1 MLMLNESEKKDII
14 DLIKEGKKLPKEF
27 IYKLFADEED
37 VFLFWNGRSEEVT
50 RSVLPFHSIEHI
62 DEPRKEATKQGE
74 SFSLFETDTR
84 GRQLK
89 GWTNKLIWGDNKLI
103 LSSLAHGP
111 LRKEIEAQG
120 GLKLI
125 YIDPPFAVGSDFGFN
140 VEIAGET
147 AEKRQSIIE
156 EIAYR
161 DTWGRGISSYLSMMY
176 ERLKLMHSLL
186 HTEGSIYVHIDWR
199 VSSVMRMILDDAFGK
214 DNFVNEI
221 VWQKTRVSKGQSKNF
236 GNIHDSILLYS
247 KSQNYLFNSVFLD
260 HSETYIKSHYN
271 LIDENNRRYGL
282 WDFTQSGEGSA
293 RKFGEKILSPPA
305 GKHWIWSQDKINNG
319 MIKNL
324 IEFTSNGT
332 PRLRRYLDESDGKR
346 VGDIWEDIF
355 DVNSQ
360 ALERIGYPTQKP
372 EALLERIIKASSNGP
387 EYDSKGNLVKEGDL
401 IADFFCGSG
410 TTAAVAEKLGRKWI
424 TTDLGRFAIHTT
436 RKRMIAVQREQQ
448 KSGKDF
454 RAFEVLNLGK
464 YERQFFMNVERFG
477 KQGDPLSMQ
486 HAEDD
491 FIKFMI
497 EGYGATQVIGHRT
510 LHGKKAG
517 RWVHIGLLDVPVTK
531 SRVLEVAAEM
541 QELGYTQCDVLAF
554 DFEMDIK
561 TTLDYYLQDSGLDIR
576 LRRVPNDVFDKQVR
590 EKGQVQFF
598 DVGYLDA
605 TLHTEGLS
613 LKVELTNFVSN
624 YTQDNIDKVLDNL
637 KNGQSKVIIDMGQI
651 IKVEKDKATGEVAQ
665 SNLTENWTDWVDYW
679 AIDFDYE
686 SKKEI
691 IRLEND
697 EEQWTG
703 NYIFENEWQSFR
715 TRKDKGLE
723 MTSVVHTYPKAGTYK
738 VMVKVVDILGI
749 DTSRVLT
756 VVVG

>member
-1 MLMLNESEKKDII
+1 MLNESEKN
-14 DLIKEGKKLPKEF
+14 DLINLIKQGKKLPKEF
-27 IYKLFADEED
+27 IYKLFADDED

-74 SFSLFETDTR
+74 MFSLFETDTR

-111 LRKEIEAQG
+111 LRKEIDEQG

-147 AEKRQSIIE
+147 AEKRQSVIE

-186 HTEGSIYVHIDWR
+186 HTEGSIYVHVD
-199 VSSVMRMILDDAFGK
+199 SRMNSYLRIILDDIFGSDK
-214 DNFVNEI
+214 LQNEI
-221 VWQKTRVSKGQSKNF
+221 IWQKIRVVKAQSSSYGTVSDHILYYTKSKETRLNPIFIEQNSDYEKKFDKVERETGKRYQLVSLVQKGKGPERHF
-236 GNIHDSILLYS
+236 GD
-247 KSQNYLFNSVFLD
+247 
-260 HSETYIKSHYN
+260 
-271 LIDENNRRYGL
+271 
-282 WDFTQSGEGSA
+282 
-293 RKFGEKILSPPA
+293 KILQPPS
-305 GKHWIWSQDKINNG
+305 GMHWIWSQERIDEAMSN
-319 MIKNL
+319 NL
-324 IEFTSNGT
+324 IEFTSSGN
-332 PRLRRYLDESDGKR
+332 PRKKQYLDDSEGKMIDNLW
-346 VGDIWEDIF
+346 VDIF
-355 DVNSQ
+355 PVNSQ
-360 ALERIGYPTQKP
+360 ANESASYPTQKP
-372 EALLERIIKASSNGP
+372 ESLLERIIKASSN
-387 EYDSKGNLVKEGDL
+387 EDDL

-410 TTAAVAEKLGRKWI
+410 TTAAVAEKLNRKWI

-436 RKRMIAVQREQQ
+436 RKRMIAIQREQQ
-448 KSGKDF
+448 KSGKDY

-464 YERQFFMNVERFG
+464 YERQFFMNIERFG

-491 FIKFMI
+491 FIKFML
-497 EGYGATQVIGHRT
+497 EAYAATQVIGHRT

-531 SRVLEVAAEM
+531 SRVLEVADEM
-541 QELGYTQCDVLAF
+541 RELGYTYCDVLAF

-561 TTLDYYLQDSGLDIR
+561 TTLDYYLQGSDLDIR
-576 LRRVPNDVFDKQVR
+576 LRRVPNDVFDKRVR

-605 TLHTEGLS
+605 ALHTVDQENPDASEKKLT

-624 YTQDNIDKVLDNL
+624 YTQDNLDKVLDNL
-637 KNGQSKVIIDMGQI
+637 KSGQSKVIIDMGQI
-651 IKVEKDKATGEVAQ
+651 IKVEKDKTTGDVTQ

-715 TRKDKGLE
+715 TRKDKSIEL
-723 MTSVVHTYPKAGTYK
+723 TSTVHTYPKSGTYK
-738 VMVKVVDILGI
+738 VMVKIVDILGI
-749 DTSRVLT
+749 DTSRVFT

>member
-1 MLMLNESEKKDII
+1 MLNETEKKDII
-14 DLIKEGKKLPKEF
+14 DLIKNGKKLPKEF

-62 DEPRKEATKQGE
+62 DEPRKEEKKAGE

-84 GRQLK
+84 GRQQK

-111 LRKEIEAQG
+111 LREDIEKQG

-147 AEKRQSIIE
+147 AEKRQSVIE

-161 DTWGRGISSYLSMMY
+161 DTWGKGISSYLSMMY

-186 HTEGSIYVHIDWR
+186 HTEGSIYVHCDWR
-199 VSSVMRMILDDAFGK
+199 VNSFLRLVLNDIFGIDNFSVEIIWQRTTSHAQKQAFGNVHDYILHYRK
-214 DNFVNEI
+214 NKERFTWNPQYEPHSEEHIKKYYNSFDEKGRRYALDNLTAAGSGPPRIF
-221 VWQKTRVSKGQSKNF
+221 F
-236 GNIHDSILLYS
+236 GNVLTPPSGTHWRYS
-247 KSQNYLFNSVFLD
+247 QENIDKLSKD
-260 HSETYIKSHYN
+260 G
-271 LIDENNRRYGL
+271 LIV
-282 WDFTQSGEGSA
+282 
-293 RKFGEKILSPPA
+293 
-305 GKHWIWSQDKINNG
+305 
-319 MIKNL
+319 M
-324 IEFTSNGT
+324 TSNDR
-332 PRLRRYLDESDGKR
+332 PRFKRYLDTLEGR
-346 VGDIWEDIF
+346 VISALWADIYPI
-355 DVNSQ
+355 NSQ
-360 ALERIGYPTQKP
+360 AIESLSYPTQKP
-372 EALLERIIKASSNGP
+372 ESLLERIIKASSN
-387 EYDSKGNLVKEGDL
+387 EGDL

-410 TTAAVAEKLGRKWI
+410 TTAAVAEKLNRKWI

-436 RKRMIAVQREQQ
+436 RKRMIGIQREQQ
-448 KSGKDF
+448 KAGKDY

-464 YERQFFMNVERFG
+464 YERQFFMNAEQFNN
-477 KQGDPLSMQ
+477 QTDPLSIQ
-486 HAEDD
+486 HAEDN
-491 FIKFMI
+491 FIKFMLDA
-497 EGYGATQVIGHRT
+497 YGASPVIGHKT
-510 LHGKKAG
+510 LHGKKGG
-517 RWVHIGLLDVPVTK
+517 RWVHIGSLDVPVTL
-531 SRVLEVAAEM
+531 SRVLEVVAEM
-541 QELGYTQCDVLAF
+541 EELGYKFCDILCF
-554 DFEMDIK
+554 EHEMDIMGA
-561 TTLDYYLQDSGLDIR
+561 LQYHLNNDNFGIR
-576 LRRVPNDVFDKQVR
+576 IRKVPNEIFDKRVR

-598 DVGYLDA
+598 DVGYLEA
-605 TLHTEGLS
+605 AAHTEGLA

-624 YTQDNIDKVLDNL
+624 YTQDNIDKVLDNMR
-637 KNGQSKVIIDMGQI
+637 NGQSKVIIDMGQI
-651 IKVEKDKATGEVAQ
+651 IKVEKDKATGDAKQTV
-665 SNLTENWTDWVDYW
+665 LTEKWTDWVDYW

-691 IRLEND
+691 IRHENG
-697 EEQWTG
+697 EEEWTG

-715 TRKDKGLE
+715 TRKDKSLE
-723 MTSVVHTYPKAGTYK
+723 MVSVLHTYPKAGTYK